1 MDARRGNGEGGVRLE
16 LCRRAAAA
24 YKEGERAL
32 AESVAFLAC
41 VGDQRVAVWGSAITG
56 ARKGKRGVGEEGK
69 GEEALTCGVRETVR
83 GKGRRAGAES
93 RAGRCGAAAG
103 GPRWWAAEQI
113 RSSGRGASWATRWS
127 WAARATT
134 CELGRREAGRS
145 REREGRRGLGQVWSW
160 AENEKRNIFQIQI
173 LFSISKFKTNL
184 NMNQIMYKY
193 DLKYTF

>member
-41 VGDQRVAVWGSAITG
+41 AGDRRVAVWGSAITG

-83 GKGRRAGAES
+83 GREEAAAGRRRRAG
-93 RAGRCGAAAG
+93 R
-103 GPRWWAAEQI
+103 P
-113 RSSGRGASWATRWS
+113 SGRGASWATRWS

>member
-1 MDARRGNGEGGVRLE
+1 MRNSPAAMACLDARRGNGEGGVRLE

-41 VGDQRVAVWGSAITG
+41 AGDRRVAVWGSAITG

-127 WAARATT
+127 WAAGKQA
-134 CELGRREAGRS
+134 EAGKGKG
-145 REREGRRGLGQVWSW
+145 EEGWAKSGVGLKMRKG
-160 AENEKRNIFQIQI
+160 IFFKYKS
-173 LFSISKFKTNL
+173 LFL
-184 NMNQIMYKY
+184 
-193 DLKYTF
+193 L